1 MQQSNDVIS
10 VWTLLAAFGLALF
23 VFGFALGNHI
33 AKRNFEPI
41 IRTDTLVVT
50 QTIHDTTKL
59 VQWRERVRVDTC
71 YLALVPDPADTAS
84 AVSADS
90 AIVQIPIEQKV
101 YETENYR
108 AVIEGFRPELVS
120 MDIYKKT
127 EYITIEK
134 QLAPKKWTFGV
145 SFGASAGLYYTP
157 KGIQPGAGLG
167 ATIGATYHF

>member
-33 AKRNFEPI
+33 AKRDFEPI
-41 IRTDTLVVT
+41 IKRDTVTVT

-71 YLALVPDPADTAS
+71 YLALALDPADTAS

-90 AIVQIPIEQKV
+90 ASVQIPIEQKV

>member
-90 AIVQIPIEQKV
+90 ASVQIPIEQKV

-127 EYITIEK
+127 EYITIE
-134 QLAPKKWTFGV
+134 
-145 SFGASAGLYYTP
+145 
-157 KGIQPGAGLG
+157 
-167 ATIGATYHF
+167 

>member
-23 VFGFALGNHI
+23 VFGFDLGDHI
-33 AKRNFEPI
+33 AKRDFEPI
-41 IRTDTLVVT
+41 IKRDTVTVT

-71 YLALVPDPADTAS
+71 YLAIVPDPADTAS

-90 AIVQIPIEQKV
+90 ASVQIPIEQKV

-120 MDIYKKT
+120 MDIYQKT
-127 EYITIEK
+127 QIVTIEK